1 MKNIGI
7 EDVAELKQKLE
18 SAKAEL
24 HRLTAQQEMM
34 EKKYAEIEKDIKALG
49 VEPSELPKAIEELK
63 EQTASER
70 TRIEKLISQL
80 NGNE

>member
-1 MKNIGI
+1 MKNISI
-7 EDVAELKQKLE
+7 SDVADLKQRLE

-34 EKKYAEIEKDIKALG
+34 EKNYAAIEKDIQTMG

-63 EQTASER
+63 EQTAAER
-70 TRIEKLISQL
+70 TRIEKLIAQL